1 MCAPGGPRGAWQ
13 RLCVVIRPSLKLRA
27 IADACDA
34 IVAASATATAL
45 EAEAAMVNADE
56 LLPMVAY
63 SLADA
68 LVVAGVADDLLSH
81 LTLAEAHLPASEASF
96 KLGYCLT
103 TVQAAVRCVTEAAPA
118 ASQKRSG
125 FGANDQLKAVS

>member
-1 MCAPGGPRGAWQ
+1 VQKGAKEGAKEG
-13 RLCVVIRPSLKLRA
+13 V
-27 IADACDA
+27 
-34 IVAASATATAL
+34 
-45 EAEAAMVNADE
+45 VNADE

-68 LVVAGVADDLLSH
+68 LVVAGVADELLSH

-125 FGANDQLKAVS
+125 IGATDSERGGDGGAVQKKAVS

>member
-1 MCAPGGPRGAWQ
+1 VQKGAKEGAKEG
-13 RLCVVIRPSLKLRA
+13 V
-27 IADACDA
+27 
-34 IVAASATATAL
+34 
-45 EAEAAMVNADE
+45 VNADE

-68 LVVAGVADDLLSH
+68 LVVAGVADELLSH

-118 ASQKRSG
+118 ASQKQSG
-125 FGANDQLKAVS
+125 IGATDSERGGVGGAVQKKAVS

>member
-1 MCAPGGPRGAWQ
+1 VQKGAKEGAKEGG
-13 RLCVVIRPSLKLRA
+13 
-27 IADACDA
+27 
-34 IVAASATATAL
+34 
-45 EAEAAMVNADE
+45 VNADE

-68 LVVAGVADDLLSH
+68 LVVAGVADELLSH

-125 FGANDQLKAVS
+125 IGGAVPKKAVS